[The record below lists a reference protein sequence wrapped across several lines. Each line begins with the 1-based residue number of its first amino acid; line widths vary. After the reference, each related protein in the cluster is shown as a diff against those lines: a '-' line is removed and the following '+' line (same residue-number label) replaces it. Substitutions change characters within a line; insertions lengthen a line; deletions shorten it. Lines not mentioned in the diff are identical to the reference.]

1 MQIVR
6 TIIWVLIA
14 AALVLFSVFNWKAA
28 EVTIW
33 DGIIWETR
41 LPAVVIIAFLMGLVP
56 MWVYH
61 RGSKW
66 SLNRRIRSLE
76 NSMKSNALA
85 RRHEP
90 SDGGGMGS
98 AGGNAVEK
106 RVQSPANAGDTL
118 TPADPATNPQ
128 SIS

>member
-14 AALVLFSVFNWKAA
+14 AALVLFSVFNWKSA

-56 MWVYH
+56 MWLYH

-76 NSMKSNALA
+76 NSIKSNALA

-90 SDGGGMGS
+90 ADKAPVGS
-98 AGGNAVEK
+98 AVEK
-106 RVQSPANAGDTL
+106 PVQSPANAGDTL
-118 TPADPATNPQ
+118 TPASPATNPQ
-128 SIS
+128 RIS